1 MKKFALL
8 SLLLLGFCEGSFGKS
23 FKGFAREDC
32 NYPTIFDPA
41 THLATLSLRIPNK
54 QGREGE
60 FQCPNS
66 NTDFFPADPFCSEF
80 YYTCEDGI
88 AYPQECPGTQ
98 GITAFDPA
106 TKTCR
111 PLECC
116 ACYFT
121 CPASDPNGFFPVPGT
136 CSSGYYVCVDGQY
149 ENYECPLGAL
159 FDPVT
164 GDCEPP
170 EYTSCKQPF
179 SCPSTDGVFPY
190 PDACSSI
197 YYNCTNGQ
205 DTVQYCPTGTVF
217 DPAVSSCVT
226 TAYASCSP
234 GATTTELST
243 TTEDVF
249 VCLEEGY
256 FPIPDN
262 CSIYYICRG
271 AGETPLTVPC
281 PNGLVFNPDTSLC
294 DYPENVPE
302 CSATAAFELMVGR
315 NVRLSIAKQDHPGDG
330 FSCKNEDGVYPL
342 KSDGSY
348 SRFYFDC
355 VGGIAYPK
363 VCPGM
368 TEFDSVKLSCA
379 LIA

>member
-1 MKKFALL
+1 MKKFVLL
-8 SLLLLGFCEGSFGKS
+8 SLLLLGFSEGSFGKS
-23 FKGFAREDC
+23 FKGSAREDC

-41 THLATLSLRIPNK
+41 TNLATLSLRIPNK
-54 QGREGE
+54 QGRESE

-66 NTDFFPADPFCSEF
+66 DTDFFPADPFCSEF
-80 YYTCEDGI
+80 YYVCVDGI
-88 AYPQECPGTQ
+88 AYPQECPGTS

-111 PLECC
+111 PVECC
-116 ACYFT
+116 RCYFT

-136 CSSGYYVCVDGQY
+136 CSSGYYVCVDGLY
-149 ENYECPLGAL
+149 ETYECPLGAL

-170 EYTSCKQPF
+170 AEASCNQPF

-205 DTVQYCPTGTVF
+205 DSIQYCPTGTVF

-234 GATTTELST
+234 GATTTEVST
-243 TTEDVF
+243 TTEGVF
-249 VCLEEGY
+249 VCLEAGY
-256 FPIPDN
+256 FPIPEN
-262 CSIYYICRG
+262 CSIYYLCRG
-271 AGETPLTVPC
+271 AGEAPLTVPC
-281 PNGLVFNPDTSLC
+281 PNGLVFNPDTALC

-302 CSATAAFELMVGR
+302 CSITAAVELLVGG
-315 NVRLSIAKQDHPGDG
+315 NVRLGISKQDHPGDG
-330 FSCKNEDGVYPL
+330 FSCKNEDGIYPL

-348 SRFYFDC
+348 SRYYFAC

-368 TEFDSVKLSCA
+368 TAFDSGKLSCA